1 MDCSFTIILSITPVF
16 CLPNNTP
23 IHPRNPPQSKPSSNT
38 NLQNIGSNPNAKRM
52 AEVVSFYKKLPTG
65 PAPAAKKSF
74 SPWGKYRAAYI
85 DGDNASGKPL
95 LHLAIFIIVAGY
107 TWEYQAHLKHHK
119 DH

>member
-1 MDCSFTIILSITPVF
+1 MFAARRQLSTLI
-16 CLPNNTP
+16 
-23 IHPRNPPQSKPSSNT
+23 PPKIASAK
-38 NLQNIGSNPNAKRM
+38 NIGSNPNAKRM